1 MRRGT
6 GWWVMVA
13 VLAVGAVAAL
23 GLGLWQM
30 SEKNRPAPVLVAD
43 QAAARD
49 EVTRFVSDNLEKLL
63 SYTPRTDD
71 TDIADLAS
79 VLSGKAADTYRD
91 DMRTKLSVA
100 RTNGVT
106 QTSTIRQTAVESLT
120 DDTAAVLAFVDQT
133 VASTGNQTRSQSGYA
148 MRVGLRKSGGAWTIE
163 ALEPL

>member
-13 VLAVGAVAAL
+13 VLAVGSVAAL

-49 EVTRFVSDNLEKLL
+49 EVTQFVSDNLEKLL

-106 QTSTIRQTAVESLT
+106 QTST
-120 DDTAAVLAFVDQT
+120 D
-133 VASTGNQTRSQSGYA
+133 
-148 MRVGLRKSGGAWTIE
+148 RKSVV
-163 ALEPL
+163 